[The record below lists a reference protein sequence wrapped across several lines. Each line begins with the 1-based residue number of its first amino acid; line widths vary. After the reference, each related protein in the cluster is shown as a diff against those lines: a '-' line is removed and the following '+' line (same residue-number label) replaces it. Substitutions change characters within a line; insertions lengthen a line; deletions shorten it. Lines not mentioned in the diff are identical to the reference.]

1 MEKISLLCS
10 RRSRLRRQSGYLL
23 LELFFSLLLCG
34 VALVA
39 LLKTTG
45 GALAGISRTREQLQL
60 EEARRHLTLQ
70 LEKTLGYDA
79 VQITIKSNK
88 ISCVSL
94 HGNKKYLIYWEK
106 QKVLQKTTT
115 NAGSGVN
122 PLSLENIQLQSWKAE
137 ASGAKQADISFVL
150 CNKTTQLPV
159 RQRIYCYNAEV
170 IGDE

>member
-1 MEKISLLCS
+1 M
-10 RRSRLRRQSGYLL
+10 L
-23 LELFFSLLLCG
+23 LELLFSLLLVG
-34 VALVA
+34 VGLIV
-39 LLKTTG
+39 LLQTTRG
-45 GALAGISRTREQLQL
+45 VLAGISKTREQLQL
-60 EEARRHLTLQ
+60 ENARRQLTLQ

-94 HGNKKYLIYWEK
+94 HGNKKYLIYWDK
-106 QKVLQKTTT
+106 QKLLQRTTT

-122 PLSLENIQLQSWKAE
+122 PLSLEDIKLQSWKAE
-137 ASGAKQADISFVL
+137 AADAKQADISFVL
-150 CNKTTQLPV
+150 CNKTTQLAV

>member
-1 MEKISLLCS
+1 MEKINLRCLN
-10 RRSRLRRQSGYLL
+10 RSRLRRQNGYLL
-23 LELFFSLLLCG
+23 LELLCSLFLGG
-34 VALVA
+34 VAIMV
-39 LLKTTG
+39 LLQTTG

-106 QKVLQKTTT
+106 QKLLQRTTT

-122 PLSLENIQLQSWKAE
+122 PLSLEDIKLQSWQAE
-137 ASGAKQADISFVL
+137 AVDSKQADISFVL
-150 CNKTTQLPV
+150 CSKTKQLAV
-159 RQRIYCYNAEV
+159 RQQIYCYNAEV

>member
-1 MEKISLLCS
+1 MEKISLHCL
-10 RRSRLRRQSGYLL
+10 RRSRLRRQNGYLL
-23 LELFFSLLLCG
+23 LELLFSLLLG
-34 VALVA
+34 SLALVA
-39 LLKTTG
+39 LVQTTG
-45 GALAGISRTREQLQL
+45 GVLAGISRTHEQVQL
-60 EEARRHLTLQ
+60 ENSRRHLTLQ
-70 LEKTLGYDA
+70 LEKILGYDA
-79 VQITIKSNK
+79 VQVTIKSNK

-94 HGNKKYLIYWEK
+94 HGNKKYLIYWDK
-106 QKVLQKTTT
+106 QKLLQKTTT

-137 ASGAKQADISFVL
+137 ASGTKQADISFVL